1 MSYTTN
7 DYSDCSPVLREF
19 LFYMLTIKGRSAL
32 TVDNYYMDLR
42 TFFRF
47 VKQYKGKVSKE
58 VPFQEIDISD
68 VDIDLIATISLSDV
82 YEFLNFLSRE
92 RHNSART
99 RSRKVCAIRMF
110 FKYLTHNV
118 KLLENN
124 PVEYL
129 ELPSTPKSLPKHL
142 SLEQSFDLLSSFDK
156 ESPFYARDYCIVT
169 LFLNCGMRLSE
180 LTGLNLNSVS
190 GNTLQVVGKGNKERQ
205 LYLNEACVR
214 ALDDYLEAR
223 SKMNPIVDREA
234 LFLNHHGR
242 RLGQR
247 WVQKIVTNLLD
258 KAGLSGMGLSVH
270 KLRHTAATLMYQYG
284 EVDIRVLQEI
294 LGHSNLNTTQIYTH
308 VASKQKESA
317 IESNPLSKFKNKK

>member
-7 DYSDCSPVLREF
+7 DYSDCPAMLREF
-19 LFYMLTIKGRSAL
+19 LFYMLTVKGRSAL

-42 TFFRF
+42 TFLRF
-47 VKQYKGKVSKE
+47 IKQYKGQVLKD
-58 VPFQEIDISD
+58 VPFEQIDISD
-68 VDIDLIATISLSDV
+68 VDLDLIRTVSLSDV
-82 YEFLNFLSRE
+82 YEFLNFISRE

-118 KLLENN
+118 NLLENN

-142 SLEQSFDLLSSFDK
+142 TLEQSFDLLNAFGK
-156 ESPFYARDYCIVT
+156 QSPTYARDYCIVT

-180 LTGLNLNSVS
+180 LTGLNLNSVN

-214 ALDDYLEAR
+214 ALDDYLAVR
-223 SKMNPIVDREA
+223 SQTSPIVDREA
-234 LFLNHHGR
+234 LFLNHYGR

-247 WVQKIVTNLLD
+247 WVQKIVTDLLD
-258 KAGLSGMGLSVH
+258 RAGLSGMGLSVH

-284 EVDIRVLQEI
+284 QVDIRVLQEI

-317 IESNPLSKFKNKK
+317 IESNPLSKVKKK